1 MVYQQKNL
9 VANSALTTTR
19 FTATLPSVAC
29 GTVRFVRLF
38 VLFKPVL
45 KAGTAVDGSTRI
57 VRRFYLLKGA
67 LMTNKMKLFTILEQ
81 RNKARVFRERFT
93 NN

>member
-19 FTATLPSVAC
+19 FTATLPCVAC

-45 KAGTAVDGSTRI
+45 KAGTAVDGSYSYCQT
-57 VRRFYLLKGA
+57 FLS
-67 LMTNKMKLFTILEQ
+67 T
-81 RNKARVFRERFT
+81 
-93 NN
+93 